1 MQVADAEATTA
12 RLVAQMAEPSLVDE
26 AAAEH
31 PSPMRSEDVF
41 EQAQQHMPDQDLK
54 PKTKAAAKK
63 RENAA
68 RKSAASAKPKGT
80 AGRGQTS
87 KRGSAVEPECAAGK
101 PAPKRQKVAEADL
114 QREDAHQAANG
125 LIKNV
130 PASVK
135 EKLGGKPEEFVG
147 RDVQQEFEEGTFKVF
162 TPVPLSASDDSNP
175 FLSWY
180 DELHR
185 AGAF

>member
-41 EQAQQHMPDQDLK
+41 EQAQQHMPDQELS

-80 AGRGQTS
+80 AGRGQNS
-87 KRGSAVEPECAAGK
+87 KRGSADEPEIAAGK

-114 QREDAHQAANG
+114 QREDAHQAASG
-125 LIKNV
+125 LNI

-135 EKLGGKPEEFVG
+135 EKLDGKPEEFVG

-162 TPVPLSASDDSNP
+162 APVPLSASDDSNP
-175 FLSWY
+175 F
-180 DELHR
+180 
-185 AGAF
+185 